1 MDTHMKRFFPN
12 GLSMKRVDIRAV
24 ILALMIVTCVTFR
37 EVTLY
42 QLPEEIFRPYDSR
55 FSISFP
61 MIFLGLLMLI
71 NRKVVY
77 RSFGLTKPL
86 TVYFL
91 FCIAS
96 VVFLPLNGGSFA
108 YYLVAAVKMAV
119 YILMYG
125 MLSCGMSH
133 ESFEKG
139 LDWGFRAGM
148 IFETVMGMLA
158 EFFGIVVPFWGNYRD
173 WYRNGLPRMEGSF
186 AHPSDFSLY
195 IMMLTLYFIVR
206 LLYKKDRWSIPF
218 ILMGCADIYLSGS
231 RTMLLTTALLGG
243 ALVVFRFRDNMKM
256 WLVIAACAAAGVA
269 VFVASGAFNGLFVE
283 DNFYKMFLVR
293 FTHWVIGVR
302 MLLRNPVNFLVGVG
316 LNNHLDYFN
325 NNYPYFADLLAN
337 SRSLSEYF
345 ARMHPIHNTYLV
357 VATETGVTGLLVYLG
372 MYARSLI
379 EAVRL
384 YRKSPALRPEAIYAV
399 TIFAALLIYC
409 MQDWALQKNFAMTM
423 MVVVWAYLHH
433 ATEKGR
439 QNG

>member
-1 MDTHMKRFFPN
+1 MTGRRKATCRYAVRYARTVQKCGQQLLQKGMDTHMKRFFPN

-125 MLSCGMSH
+125 MLSCGMSQ

-218 ILMGCADIYLSGS
+218 ILMGCADIY
-231 RTMLLTTALLGG
+231 
-243 ALVVFRFRDNMKM
+243 
-256 WLVIAACAAAGVA
+256 C
-269 VFVASGAFNGLFVE
+269 
-283 DNFYKMFLVR
+283 
-293 FTHWVIGVR
+293 
-302 MLLRNPVNFLVGVG
+302 
-316 LNNHLDYFN
+316 
-325 NNYPYFADLLAN
+325 
-337 SRSLSEYF
+337 
-345 ARMHPIHNTYLV
+345 
-357 VATETGVTGLLVYLG
+357 
-372 MYARSLI
+372 
-379 EAVRL
+379 
-384 YRKSPALRPEAIYAV
+384 PAPAP
-399 TIFAALLIYC
+399 C
-409 MQDWALQKNFAMTM
+409 C
-423 MVVVWAYLHH
+423 
-433 ATEKGR
+433 
-439 QNG
+439 